1 MRYIRLYLYFLRF
14 SFSRAFEFRLDF
26 WFRIVMDCV
35 YYAVHLAFFTV
46 IYARSG
52 VVGGWTLDQTYIF
65 VCGFLLADAI
75 HMTVFANNLWTLPTF
90 INRGDLDYYLV
101 RPVSSLFFLS
111 VRDFAANSFINVVIA
126 GGLVAWSLA
135 RYPGGLGAGQITVFL
150 FFIVLGA
157 FLTYLSRMLSVIPV
171 FWIHSSRG
179 LEDLYYTLDNMAE
192 RPHQIFPRWI
202 RWIVLSVLPLAF
214 VSSVPSHVLFEGLTV
229 ERLVHAV
236 LVTTGLYSVV
246 LFAWRRG
253 LESYASASS

>member
-1 MRYIRLYLYFLRF
+1 MRYLRLYLYFLRF
-14 SFSRAFEFRLDF
+14 SFSRAFEFRVDF

-35 YYAVHLAFFTV
+35 YYAVHLAFFAI

-52 VVGGWTLDQTYIF
+52 VVGGWTLDQTYVF

-75 HMTVFANNLWTLPTF
+75 QMTVFANNLWMLPVF

-111 VRDFAANSFINVVIA
+111 VREFAANSFVNVLIA
-126 GGLVAWSLA
+126 SGLLAWSLG
-135 RYPGGLGAGQITVFL
+135 RYSGHLGALQITVFL
-150 FFIVLGA
+150 LFIVLGA
-157 FLTYLSRMLSVIPV
+157 FLTYLSRMLFVIPV
-171 FWIHSSRG
+171 FWLHSSRG
-179 LEDLYYTLDNMAE
+179 LDELYYTMDSMAE
-192 RPHQIFPRWI
+192 RPHQIFPRWL

-214 VSSVPSHVLFEGLTV
+214 VSSVPSHVLFDGLTV

-236 LVTTGLYSVV
+236 LVTGGLFGLV
-246 LFAWRRG
+246 LYAWRRG

>member
-1 MRYIRLYLYFLRF
+1 MRYLRLYLYFLRF
-14 SFSRAFEFRLDF
+14 SFSRAFEFRVDF

-35 YYAVHLAFFTV
+35 YYAVHLAFFAI

-52 VVGGWTLDQTYIF
+52 VVGGWTLDQTYVF

-75 HMTVFANNLWTLPTF
+75 QMTVFANNLWMLPVF

-111 VRDFAANSFINVVIA
+111 VREFAANSFVNVLIA
-126 GGLVAWSLA
+126 SGLLAWALG
-135 RYPGGLGAGQITVFL
+135 RYSGHLGALQITVFL
-150 FFIVLGA
+150 LFIVLGA
-157 FLTYLSRMLSVIPV
+157 FLTYLSRMLFVIPV
-171 FWIHSSRG
+171 FWLHSSRG
-179 LEDLYYTLDNMAE
+179 LDELYYTMDSMAE
-192 RPHQIFPRWI
+192 RPHQVFPRWL

-229 ERLVHAV
+229 ERLVHAL
-236 LVTTGLYSVV
+236 LVTAGLYAVV
-246 LFAWRRG
+246 HYAWRRG